1 MKPKVSWES
10 LPTVVL
16 AWGDLCIP
24 HSCDV
29 PRRPSRRSG
38 PQVTLRVAIRRRLV
52 GSHILVRRL
61 CFIVGHDWVR
71 KRRAPT
77 APIGPLSQSPVNMF
91 VVSSSSSSPV
101 SSSELSSSSYT
112 GSVSFIPPV
121 FRYRGAG
128 LFASS
133 LSDS

>member
-1 MKPKVSWES
+1 MRPKVSWES

-38 PQVTLRVAIRRRLV
+38 PQVTLRVAIRRRRV

-77 APIGPLSQSPVNMF
+77 APIGPFVPVTSQHIRGVIVI
-91 VVSSSSSSPV
+91 VVV
-101 SSSELSSSSYT
+101 GLLF
-112 GSVSFIPPV
+112 GALVFILHGVHKFHAARFSVP
-121 FRYRGAG
+121 G
-128 LFASS
+128 S
-133 LSDS
+133 LSLCFLAI